1 MDLAARAIRRA
12 EVFVIR
18 CPITVPVGPA
28 PLNYTGRSAVVVRIE
43 DGDGTVGWGETYLR
57 TGTAAVLAESLG
69 ELIGTAPARARALHD
84 RLGRLVPDRYALSA
98 LSIAV
103 DDLRARQL
111 GVPAAELYGGA
122 VRDTVRSYASSG
134 GYRDDADPETSWLAD
149 VRTAVAAGHTA
160 CKIRIGR
167 FAPAREMAIL
177 AKVRAEIG
185 DDVDLMVDANGGYSV
200 PVARTV
206 GRALAAIGVLW
217 FEEPLT
223 RFAGG
228 LEYPGYELLAD
239 LLLPIAA
246 AEGLQTR
253 SAFDAFLRRGG
264 ATIVQPDVSICGGI
278 GELLFVAELAAL
290 SGRLCIPH
298 SWGGPIQHAA
308 TLQAALLLPPAAEVD
323 RADLPVLECD
333 QLENPIRDGLCS
345 DVPGPVDGF
354 VTASQTPGLGI
365 TVNEEWLRDNASQIS
380 ATP

>member
-1 MDLAARAIRRA
+1 MDLAGRAIRRV
-12 EVFVIR
+12 EVFTIR

-28 PLNYTGRSAVVVRIE
+28 PLSYTSRSAVVVRLE

-57 TGTAAVLAESLG
+57 TGTAAVLAESIG
-69 ELIGTAPARARALHD
+69 ELIGTPPARARALHD
-84 RLGRLVPDRYALSA
+84 RLSRLIPDRYALSA

-111 GVPAAELYGGA
+111 DVPATELYGGA
-122 VRDTVRSYASSG
+122 VRDAVRSYASSG
-134 GYRDDADPETSWLAD
+134 GYRDDEAPETSWLGD
-149 VRTAVAAGHTA
+149 VRAAVAAGHTA

-167 FAPAREMAIL
+167 FAPVRELSIL

-200 PVARTV
+200 PIARTV
-206 GRALAAIGVLW
+206 GRGLAGIGVLW
-217 FEEPLT
+217 FEEPLI

-228 LEYPGYELLAD
+228 VEYPGYDLLAD
-239 LLLPIAA
+239 LPVPVAA

-264 ATIVQPDVSICGGI
+264 ANIIQPDVAICGGI

-308 TLQAALLLPPAAEVD
+308 TLQAALLLPPHSEVD
-323 RADLPVLECD
+323 RDDLPVLECD
-333 QLENPIRDGLCS
+333 QLENPIRAGLCS
-345 DVPGPVDGF
+345 NAPGPVDGL
-354 VTASQTPGLGI
+354 VTATTGPGLGI
-365 TVNEEWLRDNASQIS
+365 AVNEEWLRDNASR
-380 ATP
+380 P

>member
-1 MDLAARAIRRA
+1 MDLAGRAIRRVEIFA
-12 EVFVIR
+12 IR

-28 PLNYTGRSAVVVRIE
+28 PLTYTGRSAAMVRIE

-57 TGTAAVLAESLG
+57 TGTAAVLAESVG
-69 ELIGTAPARARALHD
+69 ELIGTTPARARALHD
-84 RLGRLVPDRYALSA
+84 RLARLIPDRYALSA

-111 GVPAAELYGGA
+111 DVPATELYGGA
-122 VRDTVRSYASSG
+122 VRDAVRSYASSG
-134 GYRDDADPETSWLAD
+134 GYRDDADPETSWLGD
-149 VRTAVAAGHTA
+149 VKAAVAAGHTA

-167 FAPAREMAIL
+167 FAPAREMPIL
-177 AKVRAEIG
+177 ATVRDDVG

-206 GRALAAIGVLW
+206 GRALGDVGVLW
-217 FEEPLT
+217 FEEPLI

-228 LEYPGYELLAD
+228 VEYPGYELLSD
-239 LLLPIAA
+239 LPVPIAA

-264 ATIVQPDVSICGGI
+264 ATILQPDVAICGGI
-278 GELLFVAELAAL
+278 GELLFVAEVAAL

-308 TLQAALLLPPAAEVD
+308 TQAAALLLPPAAEVD

-345 DVPGPVDGF
+345 DTCGPVDGF
-354 VTASQTPGLGI
+354 VAGSAAPGLGI
-365 TVNEEWLRDNASQIS
+365 TVNEEWLRATASQIVAS
-380 ATP
+380 P